1 MAIGFSNSSSLKK
14 KIKDS
19 EKSLENDVEN
29 DIVPKLR
36 IPGRRCPEGWVFYEE
51 ICYLFH
57 YEG

>member
-14 KIKDS
+14 KIMES
-19 EKSLENDVEN
+19 EQYEENNLENDF
-29 DIVPKLR
+29 VPNLL

>member
-1 MAIGFSNSSSLKK
+1 ME
-14 KIKDS
+14 S
-19 EKSLENDVEN
+19 EQYEENNVEN
-29 DIVPKLR
+29 DIVPKLL